1 MIMQSCAAQEMM
13 EPNKDV
19 YTLHCVICWKEV
31 DPASSTRL
39 HSGIASVGTHL
50 FGSEGHNSGDTT
62 IASEQASHG
71 RNSPD
76 QPMEVAMHGLLKT
89 SLGKTLQA
97 AIEAILL
104 PLERRLPTG
113 SDTLCRPCCHL
124 VINVEQLQAK
134 ASMLAK
140 CLVSRLDAACRPDVT
155 PSAKV
160 VPDPQSVS
168 KLRVF
173 RAARGHRH
181 ASSLPPLQ
189 ESQNYIASRRPAAAD
204 DATHSAVISIEIC
217 PSEGEPTFVSV
228 ERAPV
233 ESACHTESTTVKPE
247 PEPEQDAAEER
258 ERTPPLADPP
268 PADPPPTYVRHEQD
282 SQCAVCQRTFDE
294 RADCREHMRAHQ
306 AKKVYFCLLCPLA
319 FMARNALYE
328 HETAQHAASELRPY
342 GCGQCER
349 TFATPRFLQ
358 RHKDEAHRLRLPCAH
373 CRRTFRRPEDLA
385 AHQMVHTDQRPFHCN
400 RCRKSFTKKAVW
412 RQHQKTHTR
421 RPRPHQ
427 CPQCP
432 KTFLSALNLAA
443 HARRHRRTELTCS
456 HCPLLFKSEKRLR
469 KHEMS
474 HSGENL
480 HSCAVCQKTFTKKS
494 MLEDHART
502 HTGEK
507 PYICEHCGV
516 GFAQRSNLSSHKSA
530 VHFNERPFECTVCSK
545 TFKRKQLLEFH
556 HKAVHTG
563 ERPARC
569 TECDASFVSEQQLRS
584 HAKRHSADRPYRCGV
599 CGRAF
604 VSRERCNAHMFT
616 HSDKRPFE
624 CRVCGCGY
632 MRRPQLLAHMAELRH
647 GAGPDDYIINQAVV
661 EPAEGQAAAEDGS
674 QLARPALADAG
685 VVFEPTERQ
694 HQPAT

>member
-1 MIMQSCAAQEMM
+1 MTNRPNVCAFCKSNDE
-13 EPNKDV
+13 
-19 YTLHCVICWKEV
+19 
-31 DPASSTRL
+31 PASFYS
-39 HSGIASVGTHL
+39 
-50 FGSEGHNSGDTT
+50 
-62 IASEQASHG
+62 SH
-71 RNSPD
+71 
-76 QPMEVAMHGLLKT
+76 VLK
-89 SLGKTLQA
+89 
-97 AIEAILL
+97 
-104 PLERRLPTG
+104 
-113 SDTLCRPCCHL
+113 
-124 VINVEQLQAK
+124 
-134 ASMLAK
+134 
-140 CLVSRLDAACRPDVT
+140 
-155 PSAKV
+155 
-160 VPDPQSVS
+160 
-168 KLRVF
+168 
-173 RAARGHRH
+173 
-181 ASSLPPLQ
+181 

-217 PSEGEPTFVSV
+217 PSEGEPTF
-228 ERAPV
+228 
-233 ESACHTESTTVKPE
+233 
-247 PEPEQDAAEER
+247 
-258 ERTPPLADPP
+258 
-268 PADPPPTYVRHEQD
+268 
-282 SQCAVCQRTFDE
+282 RTFDE

-319 FMARNALYE
+319 V
-328 HETAQHAASELRPY
+328 HGAQRA
-342 GCGQCER
+342 
-349 TFATPRFLQ
+349 

-400 RCRKSFTKKAVW
+400 RSVPPAAVRAGKSFTKKAVW

-661 EPAEGQAAAEDGS
+661 EPADGQAAAEDGTS
-674 QLARPALADAG
+674 HPAGHSEKRTQHADHWPYSALG
-685 VVFEPTERQ
+685 MECL
-694 HQPAT
+694 